1 MHKVDLAKRQLYVAN
16 KLKEL
21 EREGEI
27 AQVFDEKLRASGW
40 HESLKNYC
48 KHEMRK
54 VGIGR
59 MTVEKLQEV
68 EEMAMVKG
76 KNTVPMSIREEVFNE
91 VVRSLVEE
99 GVMPPERRYKRDI
112 GEY

>member
-1 MHKVDLAKRQLYVAN
+1 MQKVDLAKRQLYVAN

-21 EREGEI
+21 ERDGEI
-27 AQVFDEKLRASGW
+27 AKVFDEKLRASGW

-54 VGIGR
+54 VGLGR

-68 EEMAMVKG
+68 QEMATIKG
-76 KNTVPMSIREEVFNE
+76 KNTVPLAIRDEVFNE

-99 GVMPPERRYKRDI
+99 GIMPPEKRYKREI